1 MAISLGSSS
10 SSSIPIGIAA
20 SSNINDTAAILTW
33 GNMDGTISH
42 NYDYDTL
49 WECIYYAIINKETDE
64 VMRNTYKA
72 LLQLNK
78 NDYRNTVLQIELEKN
93 ESLPSN

>member
-1 MAISLGSSS
+1 M
-10 SSSIPIGIAA
+10 
-20 SSNINDTAAILTW
+20 
-33 GNMDGTISH
+33 
-42 NYDYDTL
+42 
-49 WECIYYAIINKETDE
+49 C
-64 VMRNTYKA
+64 NTYKA